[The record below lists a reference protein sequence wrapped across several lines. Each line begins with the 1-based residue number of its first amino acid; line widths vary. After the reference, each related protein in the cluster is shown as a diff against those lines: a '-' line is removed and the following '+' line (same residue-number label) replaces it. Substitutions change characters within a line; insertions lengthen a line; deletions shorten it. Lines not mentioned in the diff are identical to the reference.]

1 MVGIPFEALILRF
14 DAPAVPHSGRIGPT
28 AAGCA
33 PVQAGA
39 LCRHSLP
46 GSGRRGRPL
55 RQNQSMP
62 SPSPIIDV
70 TDASFDTDVVAGS
83 SLRPVVVD
91 FWAGWCAPCR
101 TLGPILDAAVTRHG
115 GVTLA
120 KLDVDANRA
129 TAARFGIQGIPAV
142 KGFHDGRVVAE
153 FVGLQ
158 PRAQVERFLAQIAP
172 PAPRALP
179 DDEAGLRAAVGAE
192 PESPAPRRAL
202 AQLLFAKGR
211 LEEADAVL
219 ALMRHDP
226 VCDGLRARIEI
237 CRAGDPDLTALVSN
251 GQGAAALRQ
260 LIATLRS
267 SAEPQRSRLR
277 RAVVGAIESERQRDP
292 SVESLR
298 GELAAALF

>member
-1 MVGIPFEALILRF
+1 M
-14 DAPAVPHSGRIGPT
+14 ST
-28 AAGCA
+28 AA
-33 PVQAGA
+33 PV
-39 LCRHSLP
+39 LE
-46 GSGRRGRPL
+46 
-55 RQNQSMP
+55 
-62 SPSPIIDV
+62 V
-70 TDASFDTDVVAGS
+70 TDASFDTDVIAASANG
-83 SLRPVVVD
+83 PVVVD

-101 TLGPILDAAVTRHG
+101 TLGPILEDAVLRHG

-120 KLDVDANRA
+120 KLDVDANAA

-142 KGFHDGRVVAE
+142 KGFRDGQVVAE

-158 PRAQVERFLAQIAP
+158 PRGQVERFLAQLAP
-172 PAPRALP
+172 PAPPPALP
-179 DDEAGLRAAVGAE
+179 SDEAGLRAVVGAD

-202 AQLLFAKGR
+202 TQLLFSQGR
-211 LEEADAVL
+211 LDEAEGVL
-219 ALMRHDP
+219 APMRHDP

-251 GQGAAALRQ
+251 GQDPAALRR
-260 LIATLRS
+260 LIATLRGS
-267 SAEPQRSRLR
+267 VEPERSQLR